1 MTFMAALAGLAVSVP
16 AAGGECVKVS
26 DFGYDAADATEIIQ
40 KALDSGASRVIVD
53 AAKGPW
59 TTRPLAVRSN
69 TEVVFEEGTQLL
81 AKPGEFM
88 PLRSALVNIVCVTN
102 VTLRGLGKGATL
114 RMRIKDYQNPPYQ
127 KGEWRHA
134 LNIKSS
140 KDVLV
145 ENLLLADSGGDG
157 VYLGVEKIGCPC
169 ENITIR
175 RCVCDNNN
183 RQGISVISAKHLLI
197 EDTVM
202 KNTRGTNPK
211 AGIDFEPNSPS
222 EVLIDC
228 VMRNC
233 LTTGNDG
240 AGYDMYLGQLTSE
253 TQPVSITFENCRS
266 VGDRRSPLVQTFNPA
281 RRGKGLPK
289 GGFLKVKG
297 CTFQDSPSPAVSI
310 TDKPEGVMDVT
321 FEDCVFANCATSA
334 TARSD
339 VRLAVRNRTSPVPGG
354 VTFRNV
360 TIRKAAKGEWFST
373 SRRPWAPANATA
385 ISGDV
390 TICAEGTCEKI
401 VLDDAWRQAHLANGS
416 TEHYALGTVLFDP
429 DKVNVVD
436 KAPGQRV
443 ALSPLKVRDGCDAI
457 VYAAKPGPITFVVR
471 SVQIGRHQLSGDNR
485 FIVKDMNDRKIAV
498 LPAPTFTA
506 SERTFKVRKAGF
518 YRITCKL
525 RPLALVFTECD
536 APLGFVSST
545 AHPLDIFAT
554 KGPAY
559 FAHSAGVDATFFCG
573 GGGGE
578 RVTVQ
583 LFDPNG
589 TEVRTWKNIGEW
601 GFQRIA
607 PESPAGLWRVELSR
621 PDKGFPWED
630 SFLDMAGA
638 PAVFFLSAE
647 KYWLDTR
654 P

>member
-1 MTFMAALAGLAVSVP
+1 MMAVAGLAVLAAATP
-16 AAGGECVKVS
+16 AEVKVS

-40 KALDSGASRVIVD
+40 KTFDSGASRVVVD

-59 TTRPLAVRSN
+59 TTRPLEVRSN
-69 TEVVFEEGTQLL
+69 TEVVFEEGAQLL

-88 PLRSALVNIVCVTN
+88 PLKSALVNIVCATN

-114 RMRIKDYQNPPYQ
+114 RMRITDYQNPPYK
-127 KGEWRHA
+127 KGEWRHT

-140 KDVLV
+140 KNILV

-157 VYLGVEKIGCPC
+157 IYLGVEKSGCPC

-211 AGIDFEPNSPS
+211 AGIDFEPNNPS

-233 LTTGNDG
+233 LTTGNAG

-266 VGDRRSPLVQTFNPA
+266 VGDDRRPLVLTFNP

-339 VRLAVRNRTSPVPGG
+339 VRLSARNRTSPVPGG

-360 TIRKAAKGEWFST
+360 TIRKSAKGEWFLA
-373 SRRPWAPANATA
+373 SRRPWVQANATA

-390 TICAEGTCEKI
+390 TVCAEGACEKI
-401 VLDDAWRQAHLANGS
+401 VLDDAWRQAHLSNGS
-416 TEHYALGTVLFDP
+416 AERYALDDVPFDP
-429 DKVNVVD
+429 EKARVVD

-443 ALSPLKVRDGCDAI
+443 ALSPLKVRYGCDAI

-471 SVQIGRHQLSGDNR
+471 AVKIGRREISDNNR
-485 FIVKDMNDRKIAV
+485 FVVKDMDGRKVAT
-498 LPAPTFTA
+498 LPAPTPTA
-506 SERTFKVRKAGF
+506 SERTFKARKAGF
-518 YRITCKL
+518 YRITCNL
-525 RPLALVFTECD
+525 RRHALVFTACD
-536 APLGFVSST
+536 APLGLVSSV
-545 AHPLDIFAT
+545 ANPLDIFAT
-554 KGPAY
+554 RGAAY
-559 FAHSAGVDATFFCG
+559 FAHGAGVDATFFCG

-607 PESPAGLWRVELSR
+607 PGSPAGLWRVELSR
-621 PDKGFPWED
+621 PDKGLPWED

-638 PAVFFLSAE
+638 PSVFFLSPE
-647 KYWLDTR
+647 KYWLDTQ